1 MEKGN
6 SPCVERIGCVREM
19 DLIIWREGDGGARCV
34 DRGLELEA
42 WSFFTRCVDRSLELG
57 VLKIAWRAL
66 CALSAFER
74 ADGKCL
80 K

>member
-6 SPCVERIGCVREM
+6 SPCVERIGRVREM
-19 DLIIWREGDGGARCV
+19 DLIIWHEGDGEARCV

-66 CALSAFER
+66 CEIGR
-74 ADGKCL
+74 AHV
-80 K
+80 

>member
-6 SPCVERIGCVREM
+6 PPCVERIDRVREM
-19 DLIIWREGDGGARCV
+19 DLIIWHEGDGGARCV

-42 WSFFTRCVDRSLELG
+42 WSFFTQCVDRSLELG

-66 CALSAFER
+66 CASSACER

>member
-6 SPCVERIGCVREM
+6 SPCVERIGYVRERI
-19 DLIIWREGDGGARCV
+19 LSVWHEGDGGVRCV
-34 DRGLELEA
+34 DRSLELGA
-42 WSFFTRCVDRSLELG
+42 RCVDRSLELG

-66 CALSAFER
+66 CASSACER